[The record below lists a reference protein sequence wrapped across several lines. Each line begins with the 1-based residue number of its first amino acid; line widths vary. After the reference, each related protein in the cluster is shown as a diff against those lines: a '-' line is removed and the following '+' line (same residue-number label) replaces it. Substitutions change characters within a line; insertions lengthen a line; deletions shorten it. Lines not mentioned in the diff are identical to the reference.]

1 MGLTI
6 DGEGNTYVTD
16 VGLHQVMRFPAGK
29 TKPDLVLGVAFVSGT
44 DEKHF
49 CKPTDVAVSERTG
62 DFFVADGYCNSRIL
76 KFSSDGKLKQ
86 IINGDWDV
94 PHSLALFD
102 ESDVLCVANREGKR
116 IDCMK
121 AGIERP
127 LYANRDETG
136 QKVTSYKGVG
146 RPYAIEGGNGIANNK
161 WISQHTRIDHR
172 HSFRP

>member
-1 MGLTI
+1 MKKTQIFYYLTK
-6 DGEGNTYVTD
+6 D
-16 VGLHQVMRFPAGK
+16 
-29 TKPDLVLGVAFVSGT
+29 
-44 DEKHF
+44 
-49 CKPTDVAVSERTG
+49 
-62 DFFVADGYCNSRIL
+62 
-76 KFSSDGKLKQ
+76 
-86 IINGDWDV
+86 GDWDV

-146 RPYAIEGGNGIANNK
+146 RPYAIEGKGK
-161 WISQHTRIDHR
+161 CSQIV
-172 HSFRP
+172 